1 MLTRALYLHIT
12 ANIIGT
18 AVNAELHKNHKN
30 YEATTSFLSKCYLQ
44 KTQQILSGT
53 RPDVGTHEQA
63 GWKRL
68 HIWPD
73 AELLS
78 LH

>member
-18 AVNAELHKNHKN
+18 AVNAELHKN
-30 YEATTSFLSKCYLQ
+30 YEATTSFLSKCHLQ
-44 KTQQILSGT
+44 KTQQTLSGT
-53 RPDVGTHEQA
+53 RPDVGTHEQE

>member
-1 MLTRALYLHIT
+1 MQALYLHIT

-18 AVNAELHKNHKN
+18 AVNTELHKNHKN
-30 YEATTSFLSKCYLQ
+30 DEATTSFLSKCHLQ
-44 KTQQILSGT
+44 KTQQTLSGT
-53 RPDVGTHEQA
+53 PDVGTDEQE
-63 GWKRL
+63 GWTRKRL

-73 AELLS
+73 TELLS